1 MTQTFFSGVRRYAL
15 PSLALLLV
23 ASSLAACDLNVP
35 DPNATTEDDAFG
47 TRDGLRAAAAGLQRQ
62 YNGAAYDNL
71 VLTTGITSRE
81 LAADNTFANLLD
93 LDAGGTGLATDNANV
108 TGYFREMYQTI
119 STATAL
125 IAGAQATETVEP
137 ALESGLVALGHFYK
151 AAAIGGLAIGFTDVA
166 IETSTDGPAAY
177 VSREAAFEEAA
188 SLLDDAEAVLTTTPP
203 NAAFNAIVPEGFDLL
218 NSVRAYRARFE
229 LLAGNLDAA
238 LAAAGRVD
246 PEATSVFAYDGEVNN
261 PLFTAISP
269 SLGQPSFAVRDNLG
283 LETVEDGD
291 GRIDYFTEA
300 NDDVSVNGYPI
311 ETATGY
317 IVGGLAAPLPVYIPD
332 EMNLIRAEVFAR
344 RGETAAA
351 VAAIDAVRTDDD
363 DPFGLAA
370 GLDAY
375 DGPTDQQSLLDE
387 IYYNRA
393 TELYLQGL
401 RLEDQRR
408 LNQGGVDPA
417 SAFRRSRNFYA
428 FPQQERLAN
437 PDTTPTDPS
446 I

>member
-1 MTQTFFSGVRRYAL
+1 MTQTFLSGVRRHAL
-15 PSLALLLV
+15 PALALLLV
-23 ASSLAACDLNVP
+23 ASSMAACDLNVS

-47 TRDGLRAAAAGLQRQ
+47 TRDGLRASAAGLQRQ

-125 IAGAQATETVEP
+125 IEGAQATETVE
-137 ALESGLVALGHFYK
+137 AELESGLVALGHFYK
-151 AAAIGGLAIGFTDVA
+151 AAAIGALAIGFTDVA

-177 VSREAAFEEAA
+177 VSRQAAFEEAA
-188 SLLDDAEAVLTTTPP
+188 SLLEDAEALLTSTPP
-203 NAAFNAIVPEGFDLL
+203 NAAFNAIVPDGFDLL

-229 LLAGNLDAA
+229 LFAGNDAAA
-238 LAAAGRVD
+238 LAAADRVD

-261 PLFTAISP
+261 PLFAAIDP

-283 LETVEDGD
+283 LEAVEDGD

-317 IVGGLAAPLPVYIPD
+317 IVGGLSAPLPVYIPD
-332 EMNLIRAEVFAR
+332 EMNLIRAEVYAR
-344 RGETAAA
+344 RGETQNA
-351 VAAIDAVRTDDD
+351 VDAIDAVRTDEE

-375 DGPTDQQSLLDE
+375 DGATDQQSLLDE
-387 IYYNRA
+387 IYYNRS

-408 LNQGGVDPA
+408 LNQGDADPA
-417 SAFRRSRNFYA
+417 SPFSRSRDFYA

-437 PDTTPTDPS
+437 PSTTPTDPS